1 MVVVIKKRAR
11 KAFYDP
17 VHVWEASVLISTY
30 GTWMNP
36 RTSGSWAI
44 VCTLQ
49 EKLERA
55 FTYNTGLLQLH
66 DAMHASTRLLWNK
79 AQYKRKTM

>member
-1 MVVVIKKRAR
+1 
-11 KAFYDP
+11 
-17 VHVWEASVLISTY
+17 
-30 GTWMNP
+30 MNP